1 MLAFALKTV
10 RKLCFFPTLHYSC
23 FTLVCA
29 KDIIKQIRYLLLFT
43 IYPFLETRKVLF
55 PHNFTYEHYKL
66 SLIFKSFSF
75 YSSRSLVSYI
85 CKFFFFSSIT
95 LTFSLLFPRHWFCPE
110 DQFCGSASPSVVGLK
125 FPTCLVSHLN
135 IHSIPIFERYRS
147 ILNLKCFQIN
157 LYIQISH
164 VNFSHSILSFLFCL
178 QFSELGKSFNLW
190 FVIYYYSFP
199 RKSFT

>member
-10 RKLCFFPTLHYSC
+10 RKLCCFFPTLHYSC

-85 CKFFFFSSIT
+85 CKFFFFF
-95 LTFSLLFPRHWFCPE
+95 LHHPDFLPFVPQAL
-110 DQFCGSASPSVVGLK
+110 
-125 FPTCLVSHLN
+125 
-135 IHSIPIFERYRS
+135 
-147 ILNLKCFQIN
+147 
-157 LYIQISH
+157 
-164 VNFSHSILSFLFCL
+164 ILSWGPVLWICKSISGRTKVPHLSCL
-178 QFSELGKSFNLW
+178 TLKYTLHPHFWEVPQYSELEVFSN
-190 FVIYYYSFP
+190 
-199 RKSFT
+199 